1 MVGRARPETTD
12 RRGTG
17 GMTLVEIMIT
27 LVISSIIAAST
38 FMFFAGQ
45 QRIYE
50 TQTKILNI
58 QQNVWASIEVLSRY
72 VRAAGSGMYECVR
85 PADYANPTT
94 GERLASSR
102 PDDGPVTS
110 NGAAIASLA
119 SRPQTGLRAYDQ
131 VGGAQRIP
139 PLWIVNN
146 STSDTIAGMPVVPNT
161 DIIAVAF
168 GNRTSG
174 TDIDATLALAVA
186 QTDPSAVFNLV
197 GTNTGSMFRADEF
210 ILLLATPLWPS
221 GADPVVDR
229 GCSLFQITN
238 DPSGTTTLL
247 HASGSPPGGSPWNP
261 VNDISAMLPAG
272 GYSATQAGVRNFGT
286 LTWVRFFIRYDP
298 GTLPGDAVSPAVPQ
312 LMMQTLDLSG
322 SSTPQVLADGIEDLQ
337 IAFACDVGT
346 ALGPDLSQ
354 LDGTFNEGR
363 DDVAR
368 RRDEWW
374 NNVPGDNVPALG
386 TAGFCNLPT
395 AVRLTLVARS
405 LTRDD
410 LIDSAATNNGPS
422 DIEDHRYSP
431 RISDQFRRR
440 VLSTTVYPR
449 NNKPL

>member
-1 MVGRARPETTD
+1 MVGQAPRPQSSTA
-12 RRGTG
+12 

-38 FMFFAGQ
+38 FLFFAGQ

-58 QQNVWASIEVLSRY
+58 QQNAWASIEVLSRY

-85 PADYANPTT
+85 PADYANLTT
-94 GERLASSR
+94 GERMPSSI

-110 NGAAIASLA
+110 GGAVITSLA
-119 SRPQTGLRAYDQ
+119 TRPQTGIRAYDQ
-131 VGGAQRIP
+131 VGGVQRIP

-146 STSDTIAGMPVVPNT
+146 STSDTIAGMAVVQGT
-161 DIIAVAF
+161 DIVTVAL

-174 TDIDATLALAVA
+174 TDTDATLAAAVG
-186 QTDPSAVFNLV
+186 QTDPGTVFNLV
-197 GTNTGSMFRADEF
+197 GAGTGSMFRASEF
-210 ILLLATPLWPS
+210 ILLLATQLWSYGVDPS
-221 GADPVVDR
+221 ADR

-238 DPSGTTTLL
+238 DPTGGTTLL

-261 VNDISAMLPAG
+261 VGNVTAMLPAG
-272 GYSATQAGVRNFGT
+272 GYAATQAGVRNFGT

-298 GTLPGDAVSPAVPQ
+298 ATLPGSAASPPIPQ
-312 LMMQTLDLSG
+312 LMMQQLDLSS

-346 ALGPDLSQ
+346 ALGPDLTQ
-354 LDGTFNEGR
+354 LDGTFNEGS
-363 DDVAR
+363 DDGSR

-374 NNVPGDNVPALG
+374 NNVPGDNLPALG
-386 TAGFCNLPT
+386 AAGFCNLPT

-405 LTRDD
+405 LTPDD
-410 LIDSAATNNGPS
+410 LIDPTATNNGPS

-431 RISDQFRRR
+431 RPVDQFRRR

-449 NNKPL
+449 NNKPW